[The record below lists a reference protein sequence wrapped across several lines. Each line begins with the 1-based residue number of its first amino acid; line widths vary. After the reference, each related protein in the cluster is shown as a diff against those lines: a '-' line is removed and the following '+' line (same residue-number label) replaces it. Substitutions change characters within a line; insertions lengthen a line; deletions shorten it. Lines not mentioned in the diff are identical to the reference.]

1 MQHSGRFG
9 RTILMLAAALVI
21 FHNNAAATALDNRTS
36 TRLFAPLLADPLEAK
51 IAVMPALNEQTL
63 QLDIG
68 ASTDLYQSDNKDF
81 AVGVDFG
88 TYSRLKRSSDFKFPV
103 DAVDYL
109 FGVNTSWKKTFHSNL
124 LPFDTFSAKA
134 RLSHIS
140 AHFEDGHYNAEA
152 GQWIRPDDWSGAIPF
167 VYSREFIN
175 VVMALSSKDARVY
188 AGYQYLYH
196 SIPDNINPHSIQAGV
211 ELATTKNTYIATD
224 FKLLPLWRD
233 AEQKTDGFRGTW
245 NLQAGMRLNTIG
257 LEKVRLAC
265 NYSSGISRQGM
276 YFYHPEHL
284 TTAGIII
291 DF

>member
-1 MQHSGRFG
+1 MKHTCRLG
-9 RTILMLAAALVI
+9 RTILILGAALVI
-21 FHNNAAATALDNRTS
+21 SHNNGAAEPLERSTSRTIF
-36 TRLFAPLLADPLEAK
+36 TPLLADPLEPR
-51 IAVMPALNEQTL
+51 IAVLPALTERTL

-68 ASTDLYQSDNKDF
+68 SSADIYQSDSKDF

-109 FGVNTSWKKTFHSNL
+109 FGVNTSWKKPFHSNA
-124 LPFDTFSAKA
+124 LPFDTFSAKV

-140 AHFEDGHYNAEA
+140 AHFEDGHYDIDAN
-152 GQWIRPDDWSGAIPF
+152 QWIRPGDWSGTIPF

-175 VVMALSSKDARVY
+175 VVVALSSPDSRVY

-196 SIPDNINPHSIQAGV
+196 TIPDALNPHSFQAGV
-211 ELATTKNTYIATD
+211 ELATSGNTYIATD
-224 FKLLPLWRD
+224 FKLLPRWK
-233 AEQKTDGFRGTW
+233 ETEKKTNGFSGVW

-257 LEKVRLAC
+257 LEKVRLTC
-265 NYSSGISRQGM
+265 NYASGLSRHGM

-291 DF
+291 DI